1 MKKILYV
8 LILLSGYAHGQ
19 GLYVKVGGGYA
30 IPTGSQNLFE
40 PVDITSVVVN
50 TTTVTSKTTAVKGS
64 YGAGINI
71 NGAVGYKFSPFIGID
86 LNISYQIGKE
96 FQGTSSLTT
105 ANGTITIDETQQ
117 STGLFV
123 SPTLMFMAGTENVR
137 PYAVAGV
144 IMGSMKVT
152 DNLSGTSS
160 ATRTGTTISEL
171 ERESK
176 GEMAFGFR
184 GGMGIDFNINTQ
196 FSVYVEG
203 IFNSMSYYAKERNM
217 TKYTVDGQDQLPDL
231 SVRAKKT
238 IYVDQTTTIT
248 VDGTETTNPDQ
259 PAEELRSPSP
269 LSSIGINIGLKLKLG
284 SD

>member
-1 MKKILYV
+1 MKKTLFV

-40 PVDITSVVVN
+40 PIAATSVVGNATIV
-50 TTTVTSKTTAVKGS
+50 TTKTTAVKGS

-71 NGAVGYKFSPFIGID
+71 NGAVGYKFSPFIGVD

-96 FQGTSSLTT
+96 FAGTSTLTT
-105 ANGTITIDETQQ
+105 ANGTILIDETQQ
-117 STGLFV
+117 STGFFV
-123 SPTLMFMAGTENVR
+123 APALMFMAGTENVR
-137 PYAVAGV
+137 PYAIAGV

-152 DNLSGTSS
+152 DRLSAETSAS
-160 ATRTGTTISEL
+160 RTGTVVYEL

-203 IFNSMSYYAKERNM
+203 IFNSMSYYAKETNV
-217 TKYTVDGQDQLPDL
+217 TKYNLDGQDMLPDL
-231 SVRAKKT
+231 TVSARKT
-238 IYVDQTTTIT
+238 VYVDETTTIT
-248 VDGTETTNPDQ
+248 VDGTETTDPDQ
-259 PAEELRSPSP
+259 PTEALRSPSP
-269 LSSIGINIGLKLKLG
+269 LSSIGINVGLKVKLG